1 MSFSERF
8 RLLFFSVLLLDTPLL
23 FWQMRCRAEVEVTE
37 TVTQGR
43 SGGAKGKTDFWK
55 KSVGMRPL
63 ISKTSGFGC
72 SRFCMSNFHY
82 QNFNGGLGNGALETK
97 PLQSTC

>member
-1 MSFSERF
+1 MKDLGFC
-8 RLLFFSVLLLDTPLL
+8 FFQFCYIDIPLL
-23 FWQMRCRAEVEVTE
+23 FWQMCCRAEVEVTE

-43 SGGAKGKTDFWK
+43 SGGAKGKTDFRK

-72 SRFCMSNFHY
+72 SRFCMSNF
-82 QNFNGGLGNGALETK
+82 QNFSGGLGNWALETK